1 MSAFPGT
8 WRQFGVLRSI
18 VTESGLEPTQT
29 GTKATEG
36 QNRLSSGETERELN
50 LCLSTENVDNIW
62 SRPQKN
68 DRKTE
73 WSGTEWNKLNT
84 AQS

>member
-1 MSAFPGT
+1 MSVFPET
-8 WRQFGVLRSI
+8 WWQFGVLRSI

-50 LCLSTENVDNIW
+50 LCLSTENVDNI
-62 SRPQKN
+62 
-68 DRKTE
+68 
-73 WSGTEWNKLNT
+73 
-84 AQS
+84 